1 MSSLVSMPD
10 PSMAESPL
18 DFGEGVNECAMFTS
32 ALDSAA
38 ALARSMRAQPGGGA
52 TTPEHIDKDGSGGGG
67 ELVAS
72 T

>member
-1 MSSLVSMPD
+1 MPD

-38 ALARSMRAQPGGGA
+38 LAEWGHSS
-52 TTPEHIDKDGSGGGG
+52 IDEQSSF
-67 ELVAS
+67 AAR
-72 T
+72 